1 MHRGCELCDSVACL
15 YCSADE
21 AYICWTCDAKVHGA
35 NFLVAR
41 HTRSVLCGTCGISTP
56 WRISGANPTPLTG
69 FCTDCSQGES
79 QGECTTYKDGTV
91 LDSRRVAL
99 RLIPGVVERSDSVCE
114 SGCSS
119 SIRKICEGVEGV
131 EGTLPPSLCAS
142 SLSQLS
148 SGDMGSNRSDQASPS
163 SGICQSLKRKRSFE
177 CCSGESSPQSKQIA
191 TRTTEDVKR
200 TATHSQC
207 ECDSVSSSSL
217 GCRTS
222 PTHAHQDPFF
232 ETRDCIRSQPQAFR
246 SSSRAL
252 TTLLTSS
259 TKRHRME
266 DRTQMRPSFPRNQQ
280 QAVLSTSRLMRML
293 AKWHWDLHLS
303 SPGTVP
309 LALRIFRKATRTMA
323 LDVLSSSGV
332 RVTLAACLRL
342 AAAFDEAQITVPKA
356 SEVAACARVSTRK
369 LVMTEI
375 QLLAILRWR
384 RCPIWAGVRR

>member
-1 MHRGCELCDSVACL
+1 MAKMHRGCELCDSVACL

-200 TATHSQC
+200 TATHSQVMSETFKC
-207 ECDSVSSSSL
+207 KMATSL
-217 GCRTS
+217 
-222 PTHAHQDPFF
+222 D
-232 ETRDCIRSQPQAFR
+232 
-246 SSSRAL
+246 
-252 TTLLTSS
+252 
-259 TKRHRME
+259 
-266 DRTQMRPSFPRNQQ
+266 
-280 QAVLSTSRLMRML
+280 
-293 AKWHWDLHLS
+293 
-303 SPGTVP
+303 
-309 LALRIFRKATRTMA
+309 
-323 LDVLSSSGV
+323 
-332 RVTLAACLRL
+332 
-342 AAAFDEAQITVPKA
+342 
-356 SEVAACARVSTRK
+356 
-369 LVMTEI
+369 
-375 QLLAILRWR
+375 
-384 RCPIWAGVRR
+384 